1 MMMKHIT
8 EFDNLTRVTRRR
20 EFVDGLADFV
30 FAIVFLIL
38 GLFGWL
44 LFSPNVLKW
53 YVTALV
59 RNREITIMGTILLAS
74 FLFLIILGARR
85 MVDQIRRNII
95 WKDRGFVKSL
105 RWQVNWRYSLLAVAI
120 TIMLISVA
128 FLLMLRGMVNP
139 ETVLRAIVSSAGIA
153 TGIVCIG
160 LGMELGIKRYKWVG
174 IAGGIFSA
182 IIIILPI
189 SFSISWLLLGI
200 AWVIILTLSGS
211 YALRQSLSAREEIAS
226 E

>member
-1 MMMKHIT
+1 MKHIT